1 MEVVG
6 AYGNKE
12 ANQQSELLVNWITTM
27 RSSLFSGI
35 VPVKGIAVSRTS
47 SVNVLQAARKSRML
61 KVSRFLD
68 THMSHI

>member
-12 ANQQSELLVNWITTM
+12 ANQQSELLVNWITM

-35 VPVKGIAVSRTS
+35 IPVKGVAVSRTS

-68 THMSHI
+68 THI